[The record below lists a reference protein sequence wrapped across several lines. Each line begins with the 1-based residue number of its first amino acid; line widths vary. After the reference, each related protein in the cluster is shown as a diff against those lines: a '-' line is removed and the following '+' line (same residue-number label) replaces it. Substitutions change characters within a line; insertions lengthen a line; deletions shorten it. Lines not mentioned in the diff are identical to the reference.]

1 MRLAL
6 ELELREQPGLALVSV
21 PMALGE
27 ALEASA
33 SSVEERVPLLLESAF
48 FLTVML
54 ILVAKF

>member
-1 MRLAL
+1 
-6 ELELREQPGLALVSV
+6 
-21 PMALGE
+21 MALGE